1 MAKREKRVKRVKAG
15 SAAGFI
21 LPSLFGVAL
30 FFLVPFIGVFYYAF
44 VDSPVN
50 GRFAGFENFTLLFQN
65 RAFLNAAS
73 NTLLFSAVSVPL
85 VMVLS
90 LALAMLLNTR
100 IYARSFLRA
109 AFLSP
114 MVIPVASVVLMW
126 VILFNFTGSLN
137 VMLHSFGYAPIDWMK
152 SEWARFVIIL
162 VFTWKNAGYNM
173 VIFLA
178 ALQGVP
184 KELYEAARVDGIAW
198 HRQFGRITLPYLLPT
213 GFFILIMSLINSFKV
228 FRETYLVTGD
238 YPHESVYMLQHYMNN
253 MFKQLD
259 YQKLSAAAIVM
270 AVVIALIVLVL
281 LRVERRASA

>member
-1 MAKREKRVKRVKAG
+1 MRKKRVETG
-15 SAAGFI
+15 SAVGFV
-21 LPSLFGVAL
+21 LPSLFGVLL
-30 FFLVPFIGVFYYAF
+30 FFVVPFLGVIYYSL

-50 GRFAGFENFTLLFQN
+50 GQFAGLSNFVSLFENK
-65 RAFLNAAS
+65 AFLNAAN
-73 NTLLFSAVSVPL
+73 NTLLFSVISVPL
-85 VMVLS
+85 VIVLS
-90 LALAMLLNTR
+90 LMLALLLNTR

-114 MVIPVASVVLMW
+114 MVIPVASVVLIW
-126 VILFNFTGSLN
+126 EVLFHFTGSLN
-137 VMLHSFGYAPIDWMK
+137 VILQSLGYSPIDWMK
-152 SEWARFVIIL
+152 SEWARFVIIM

-178 ALQGVP
+178 ALQGIP
-184 KELYEAARVDGIAW
+184 KELYEATRVDGIAPW
-198 HRQFGRITLPYLLPT
+198 RRFRYITLPYLLPT
-213 GFFILIMSLINSFKV
+213 GLFVLIMSLINSFKV

-270 AVVIALIVLVL
+270 AIVIAALVLVL
-281 LRVERRASA
+281 LRFERRSGA